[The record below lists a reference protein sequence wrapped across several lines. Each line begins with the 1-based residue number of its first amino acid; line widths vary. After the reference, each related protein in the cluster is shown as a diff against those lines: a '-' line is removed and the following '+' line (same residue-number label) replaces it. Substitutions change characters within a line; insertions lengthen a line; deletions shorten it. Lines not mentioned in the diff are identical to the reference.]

1 VPRPV
6 KNTKCGLQL
15 PCPTPP
21 TYDPPV
27 ELLLLSSSRTP
38 AGYLTDYLPE
48 IRAFAGGIRRALF
61 IPFAAVRL
69 PWEEFARRVSE
80 ASGFT
85 LQIARQASDLHDQ
98 ELVIVGGGNTFQ
110 LLKECRERGFLGP
123 LHSQVVSGKT
133 KYLGWSAGANL
144 ACPTIRTTNDMPI
157 VDPGGFEALGLLP
170 FQINPHY
177 VSVPLPGHHGET
189 RNERLEE
196 FAHANP
202 GLPVIGLPEGDWI
215 RVSGSSTE
223 LRGPHR
229 AMWFEGARA
238 PALVEAGKLP
248 PLFGDTK

>member
-1 VPRPV
+1 
-6 KNTKCGLQL
+6 
-15 PCPTPP
+15 
-21 TYDPPV
+21 V

-38 AGYLTDYLPE
+38 AGYLTDYLAE
-48 IRAFAGGIRRALF
+48 IRAFASGIRRALF

-69 PWEEFARRVSE
+69 PWEEFGRRVGE
-80 ASGFT
+80 ATGFSIQ
-85 LQIARQASDLHDQ
+85 LAEHAADVEKS

-110 LLKECRERGFLGP
+110 LLKECRQRGMLSAIQRGAK
-123 LHSQVVSGKT
+123 GGMR
-133 KYLGWSAGANL
+133 YLGWSAGANL

-177 VSVPLPGHHGET
+177 VSVSLPGHHGET
-189 RNERLEE
+189 RDERLEE

-202 GLPVIGLPEGDWI
+202 GLPVIALPEGDWI
-215 RVSGSSTE
+215 RVSGSSIE

-229 AMWFEGARA
+229 AMWFHGARA
-238 PALVEAGKLP
+238 PTLIAAGKLP

>member
-1 VPRPV
+1 M
-6 KNTKCGLQL
+6 
-15 PCPTPP
+15 
-21 TYDPPV
+21 

-69 PWEEFARRVSE
+69 PWEEFARRVGE

-85 LQIARQASDLHDQ
+85 LQIARQASDLDDQ

-110 LLKECRERGFLGP
+110 LLKECRQRGLLSAIQREVRG
-123 LHSQVVSGKT
+123 GMR
-133 KYLGWSAGANL
+133 YLAWSAGANL

-177 VSVPLPGHHGET
+177 VSVSLPGHHGET
-189 RNERLEE
+189 RDERLEE

-202 GLPVIGLPEGDWI
+202 GVPVIGLPEGDWI
-215 RVSGSSTE
+215 RVSGESTE

-238 PALVEAGKLP
+238 PTPIAAGKLP

>member
-1 VPRPV
+1 
-6 KNTKCGLQL
+6 
-15 PCPTPP
+15 
-21 TYDPPV
+21 V

-61 IPFAAVRL
+61 VPFAAVRL
-69 PWEEFARRVSE
+69 PWEEFGRRVAE
-80 ASGFT
+80 ATGFSIQ
-85 LQIARQASDLHDQ
+85 LAREPSDVENA
-98 ELVIVGGGNTFQ
+98 ELIIVGGGNTFQ
-110 LLKECRERGFLGP
+110 LLKECRERGMLSAIQKRVG
-123 LHSQVVSGKT
+123 SGMR
-133 KYLGWSAGANL
+133 YLGWSAGANL
-144 ACPTIRTTNDMPI
+144 ACPTIKTTNDMPI

-177 VSVPLPGHHGET
+177 VSVSLPGHHGET
-189 RNERLEE
+189 RDDRLEE

-215 RVSGSSTE
+215 RVSGNSTE

-229 AMWFEGARA
+229 AMWFEGARSPTLIA
-238 PALVEAGKLP
+238 AGKLP

>member
-1 VPRPV
+1 MEAM
-6 KNTKCGLQL
+6 
-15 PCPTPP
+15 
-21 TYDPPV
+21 

-61 IPFAAVRL
+61 LPFAAVRL
-69 PWEEFARRVSE
+69 PWEEFARRVAE

-85 LQIARQASDLHDQ
+85 LTVAQDASDVDNH

-110 LLKECRERGFLGP
+110 LLKECSERGFLEAI
-123 LHSQVVSGKT
+123 HSRVAAGKT
-133 KYLGWSAGANL
+133 RYLGWSAGANL
-144 ACPTIRTTNDMPI
+144 ACPTIKTTNDMPI
-157 VDPGGFEALGLLP
+157 VDPGSLAALGLIP

-177 VSVPLPGHHGET
+177 VSVSLPGHHGET
-189 RNERLEE
+189 RDERLEE

-202 GLPVIGLPEGDWI
+202 ELPVIGLPEGDWI
-215 RVSGSSTE
+215 RVAGKSIE

-229 AMWFEGARA
+229 AMWFAGANA
-238 PALVEAGKLP
+238 PVLIEAGNLP

>member
-1 VPRPV
+1 MHPM
-6 KNTKCGLQL
+6 
-15 PCPTPP
+15 
-21 TYDPPV
+21 

-69 PWEEFARRVSE
+69 PWEEFARRVAE
-80 ASGFT
+80 ASGFALT
-85 LQIARQASDLHDQ
+85 IAGEASDLDDY
-98 ELVIVGGGNTFQ
+98 ELIIVGGGNTFQ
-110 LLKECRERGFLGP
+110 LLKQCRERGFLQAIRSRV
-123 LHSQVVSGKT
+123 SQGKA

-144 ACPTIRTTNDMPI
+144 ACPTIKTTNDMPI
-157 VDPGGFEALGLLP
+157 VDPGSLEALGLIA

-177 VSVPLPGHHGET
+177 VSVSLPGHHGET
-189 RNERLEE
+189 RDERLEE

-202 GLPVIGLPEGDWI
+202 DLPVIGLPEGDWI
-215 RVSGSSTE
+215 RVAGESIE

-238 PALVEAGKLP
+238 PTPIGAGRLP
-248 PLFGDTK
+248 PRFGDRK

>member
-1 VPRPV
+1 M
-6 KNTKCGLQL
+6 
-15 PCPTPP
+15 
-21 TYDPPV
+21 

-61 IPFAAVRL
+61 VPFAAVRL
-69 PWEEFARRVSE
+69 PWEEFGRRVGE
-80 ASGFT
+80 ATGLSIQLAQHAADVENT
-85 LQIARQASDLHDQ
+85 

-110 LLKECRERGFLGP
+110 LLKECRQRGMLSAIQERVRGGMR
-123 LHSQVVSGKT
+123 
-133 KYLGWSAGANL
+133 YLGWSAGANL

-177 VSVPLPGHHGET
+177 VSVSLPGHHGET
-189 RNERLEE
+189 RDERLEE

-215 RVSGSSTE
+215 RASGKSVE

-229 AMWFEGARA
+229 AMWFEARR
-238 PALVEAGKLP
+238 PPTLIGAGKLP
-248 PLFGDTK
+248 PFFGDTK